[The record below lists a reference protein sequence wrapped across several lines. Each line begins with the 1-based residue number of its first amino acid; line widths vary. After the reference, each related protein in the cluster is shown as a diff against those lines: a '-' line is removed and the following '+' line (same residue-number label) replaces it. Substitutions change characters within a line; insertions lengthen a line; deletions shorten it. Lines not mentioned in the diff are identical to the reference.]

1 MLPASGELGGGS
13 CNEVTTELT
22 AKGVDDTDDEDTD
35 DVWQGMMMTS
45 RIMVRT
51 MDNGQVSYDY
61 GQWLILPEIQNQKE
75 RFIWAVDDINLM
87 LLL

>member
-22 AKGVDDTDDEDTD
+22 AKGVDDADDDTDDEDTD

-61 GQWLILPEIQNQKE
+61 GQWLIQNQKE

>member
-1 MLPASGELGGGS
+1 MLPASRELGGGS

-61 GQWLILPEIQNQKE
+61 GQWLIQNQKE

>member
-22 AKGVDDTDDEDTD
+22 AKGVDGDEDEDEDEEDDEDTD

-61 GQWLILPEIQNQKE
+61 GQWLI
-75 RFIWAVDDINLM
+75 
-87 LLL
+87 